1 MQKRL
6 KKMQKRLRK
15 MQKRLNTV
23 QERLKTTSERLETMQ
38 KSLKTMQKRLKNK
51 QKRAHSDQQGS
62 PWLPT
67 AQDQSTAGP
76 LPESLAAQSMH
87 SIHAAPAV
95 VHCWRPPAP
104 IPSWFLPLQL
114 VPVAC
119 LFLQRTLCFA
129 EERGLSSTQTVS
141 GGCNAEGVVHS
152 GVILLHSLW
161 QAYWQ
166 HKQPLEL
173 HRMPRN

>member
-1 MQKRL
+1 MPYEDHTKEAEDMQKRL

-15 MQKRLNTV
+15 MQKRPNTV
-23 QERLKTTSERLETMQ
+23 QERLKTTQERLETMQ

-51 QKRAHSDQQGS
+51 QKRAHSGQQGS

-95 VHCWRPPAP
+95 VHCWHPPAP
-104 IPSWFLPLQL
+104 IPSWFQWHVFSYKEP
-114 VPVAC
+114 
-119 LFLQRTLCFA
+119 FA
-129 EERGLSSTQTVS
+129 LLKS
-141 GGCNAEGVVHS
+141 GA
-152 GVILLHSLW
+152 
-161 QAYWQ
+161 
-166 HKQPLEL
+166 
-173 HRMPRN
+173 